1 MEQVDG
7 PLPSDVLQQLADS
20 GDVHRF
26 AAGEVLFQE
35 GDLSDA
41 LYVLLN
47 GQLKVYSLKGN
58 GREMVYNILDAGE
71 ILGEMFLD
79 GGPRS
84 ASVKALVASE
94 CLIVEGDRTR
104 ELMLAHPQF
113 AACLVIKLISRL
125 RHATR
130 QVRSLALDGV
140 YERVVSL
147 LEAAAVDDEGVR
159 RLPRSLTQLEIANQ
173 IGATRAMVNY
183 VLRDLVRGGFVHKDE
198 RHRMTILRKLP
209 QHW

>member
-1 MEQVDG
+1 MEQADCL
-7 PLPSDVLQQLADS
+7 LPPDVLQQLVGS

-35 GDLSDA
+35 GDVSDA
-41 LYVLLN
+41 LYVLLS
-47 GQLKVYSLKGN
+47 GQLKVYSLKEN

-84 ASVKALVASE
+84 ASVKAIADSE

-104 ELMLAHPQF
+104 ELILAHPQF
-113 AACLVIKLISRL
+113 AVSLVIRLISRL

-147 LEAAAVDDEGVR
+147 LETSAVDEGGLR
-159 RLPRSLTQLEIANQ
+159 RLPRALTQLEIANQ

-183 VLRDLVRGGFVHKDE
+183 VLRDLVRGGFIHKDE

-209 QHW
+209 KHW